1 MAQNG
6 LPGPDRELDGWI
18 WSNVEAETDGKV
30 LKEKK
35 GEIPWG
41 ESLSVTSLSSTDNNP
56 IKTAN
61 TRVA

>member
-35 GEIPWG
+35 GRDSMGGITFRD
-41 ESLSVTSLSSTDNNP
+41 VFVID
-56 IKTAN
+56 
-61 TRVA
+61 